1 MRRLFSYRNRSKI
14 RKFCIA
20 LLILAVALMLIAIFT
35 LAYMERYIVYDKDG
49 AHIDKN
55 WNEVTAQVP
64 TYSEPS
70 FEAEITYVGDTS
82 HAISEDNALITGF
95 YVTPEMMTDV
105 SAIRSA
111 LNNGNYNTV
120 LFDMKNGWG
129 TCYFNTT
136 LGEMS
141 ATVDIPAIEELIR
154 ELRRNGVYLIARIPA
169 FADRNYCL
177 SNVSNGL
184 PLRSGALWVD
194 DDNCYWM
201 DPGSETTISRI
212 ESFCYELQALG
223 FREVLLDNYEF
234 PTSEYIVYDQTERTT
249 HMVLGDTINRLQS
262 DLNGSGLLVSICLDA
277 GMPFPGEYVTGRL
290 FFNMNSGANVASVAE
305 AYSSMVDSVNEQLV
319 FLTESH
325 DTRFADYGVLTP
337 CVEDRSTIS

>member
-14 RKFCIA
+14 RKFCIFF
-20 LLILAVALMLIAIFT
+20 LILAIVLMLAAVFT

-49 AHIDKN
+49 AHIDRN

-64 TYSEPS
+64 AYSEPG

-82 HAISEDNALITGF
+82 HAISADNALIAGF
-95 YVTPEMMTDV
+95 YVTPEMMTNV
-105 SAIRSA
+105 PAIRDTLSKA
-111 LNNGNYNTV
+111 NYNTV

-129 TCYFNTT
+129 TCYFNTS

-141 ATVDIPAIEELIR
+141 ATVDIPAVEELIR

-169 FADRNYCL
+169 FADRNFCL
-177 SNVSNGL
+177 SNVSVGL

-194 DDNCYWM
+194 DNNCYWM

-223 FREVLLDNYEF
+223 FREVLLDTYEF

-249 HMVLGDTINRLQS
+249 HMILGDTINRLQS
-262 DLNGSGLLVSICLDA
+262 DLNQAGLLVSICLEA
-277 GMPFPGEYVTGRL
+277 GMPFPGEHVTGRL
-290 FFNMNSGANVASVAE
+290 YFNMNSGANVASVAE
-305 AYSSMVDSVNEQLV
+305 AYSTAVDSVYEQLV

-325 DTRFADYGVLTP
+325 DTRFSDYGVLTP
-337 CVEDRSTIS
+337 AVEDLSTIS